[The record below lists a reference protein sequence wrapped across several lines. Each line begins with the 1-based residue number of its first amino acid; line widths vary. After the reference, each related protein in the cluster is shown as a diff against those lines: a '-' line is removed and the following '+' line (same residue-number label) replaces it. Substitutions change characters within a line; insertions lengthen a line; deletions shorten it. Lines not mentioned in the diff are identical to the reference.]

1 MSDISKAYSYKLPD
15 SYYGST
21 SVDGNTATAVYN
33 GPAKGFVFVGSED
46 GLLHADEGFHPWTGN
61 QEEKEGM
68 EVRAGISRKLV
79 VLDCTT
85 SDDDTVIASICLGQN
100 YSTDDWKTV
109 SYTLDGESEPY
120 HTDPDPL
127 PFNDVFNID
136 KVTYNLETESWNIDA
151 IPFASSPMTMEE
163 HKQMRDDLILQA
175 QDFIAAEENEV
186 TEDQNTALNAYITEL
201 QNLYTRFSGVH
212 QAKIGYP
219 AWPIEPVNNE
229 DDQAEAGAD
238 VGPG

>member
-33 GPAKGFVFVGSED
+33 GPAKGFVFVGAED
-46 GLLHADEGFHPWTGN
+46 GVLHPEEGFHPWSGN
-61 QEEKEGM
+61 QEDKDGM
-68 EVRAGISRKLV
+68 ITRAGLSRRVV

-85 SDDDTVIASICLGQN
+85 SDDDTVIAAICAGQN
-100 YSTDDWKTV
+100 TSSDDWNTV

-120 HTDPDPL
+120 HTEPDPL
-127 PFNDVFNID
+127 PLNDVYDVMN
-136 KVTYNLETESWNIDA
+136 VTYDLEAESWNIDA
-151 IPFASSPMTMEE
+151 IPFASAPMTMEE
-163 HKQMRDDLILQA
+163 HKQMRDSLIVQA
-175 QDFIAAEENEV
+175 QEFIAAEENEV
-186 TEDQNTALNAYITEL
+186 TADQTTAINAYITEL

-212 QAKIGYP
+212 QARIGFP
-219 AWPIEPVNNE
+219 SWPINDPGP
-229 DDQAEAGAD
+229 DDEQEEAGAD

>member
-33 GPAKGFVFVGSED
+33 GPAKGFVFVGVED
-46 GLLHADEGFHPWTGN
+46 GVLHPEEGFHPWSGN

-68 EVRAGISRKLV
+68 EVRAGLSRKLV

-85 SDDDTVIASICLGQN
+85 SDDDTVIAAICLGQDTA
-100 YSTDDWKTV
+100 SDDWKSV

-127 PFNDVFNID
+127 PFNDVFNTE
-136 KVTYNLETESWNIDA
+136 KVTYNLETASWNIDT
-151 IPFASSPMTMEE
+151 IPFASAPMTMEE
-163 HKQMRDDLILQA
+163 HKAMRDDLIVQA

-186 TEDQNTALNAYITEL
+186 TEDQTADINAYITEL

-219 AWPIEPVNNE
+219 GWPIEPVINE